1 MLLWCCRRTARV
13 STARALLLQTLSLRF
28 CFVCGSRPFS
38 MGDFNQNIA
47 CSETYDPPK
56 ELSANAH
63 VKSMAEYEAMWKA
76 SLEEPEKFWGDMA
89 KQFYWQT
96 AFERVGPEFNFDR
109 SKGPISVKWFHGG
122 TTNLSYNC
130 LDRNIQQG
138 HGSRL
143 LAARS

>member
-1 MLLWCCRRTARV
+1 
-13 STARALLLQTLSLRF
+13 
-28 CFVCGSRPFS
+28 

-76 SLEEPEKFWGDMA
+76 SLEEPEQFWGDMA

-96 AFERVGPEFNFDR
+96 AFEKVGPEFNFDR
-109 SKGPISVKWFHGG
+109 SKGPVSVKWFQGG
-122 TTNLSYNC
+122 RTNLSYNC
-130 LDRNIQQG
+130 LDRNVEQG

-143 LAARS
+143 LAAMPSWQASC